1 MHPQDLEKIVALS
14 APSVHPDGRW
24 AVLSATRPSL
34 SADDYVGQL
43 WRISL
48 TGAPSQRL
56 TRGFRD
62 TDPQFSPD
70 GRVIAFLRAE
80 PGAAAQLAIIP
91 ADGGEPMVITDAEL
105 GVREFAFSPNSQRLA
120 YVASVPAEGRFGTT
134 DGVDSGHEDPRLID
148 RLRFHANGI
157 GYLGDQRRQV
167 FVLDVPDPRGEP
179 WVRPVGRAARDAP
192 GAVAVPPTQQWSS
205 GDFDHHGLAWIK
217 TSVIAIASRHP
228 GADRDLRADLYR
240 FDAEGAEPVRLTESA
255 LGPSVLASPVVVG
268 DRVFFVGIQHGP
280 SGIDVAGVNAG
291 VCVVPTSGG
300 VGHMVT
306 DPEAVGIEGVLT
318 AFGDA
323 VLAIDQV
330 RGNGQA
336 VVATEH
342 GERERISA
350 DGSLKC
356 LAAAGPV
363 RVGILTTPTSA
374 CEMVNL
380 DDPNQALTDFHGDFP
395 AAVVAP
401 RPHQTRAADGYPV
414 HGWTLTPTTPGPH
427 PVVLMIH
434 GGPFAAYHGNFF
446 DEAQVLVGAGYAVLM
461 CNPRGSAGYGQ
472 AHGRAVKGAM
482 GEVDMADVLAFLDSC
497 LDTFPE
503 LDRDRVGV
511 MGGSYGGYLAAWLIG
526 HSRRFAAAIVE
537 RGYLDG
543 RSMIGASDIG
553 WFFPTE
559 YQGELTDIDQHSP
572 LYCAH
577 LVETPTLIIHS
588 ENDLRCPISVAQRY
602 YTELKLRGV
611 ETQLLVFPGENHE
624 LSRSGTPHHRLAR
637 FDHILAWWKRH
648 L

>member
-1 MHPQDLEKIVALS
+1 MRPQNVEKIVTLS
-14 APSVHPDGRW
+14 APSVYPDGGW
-24 AVLSATRPSL
+24 AVVSATRPSL

-48 TGAPSQRL
+48 AGAPSQRL

-62 TDPQFSPD
+62 TSPQFSPD

-91 ADGGEPMVITDAEL
+91 ADGGEPMVVTDAKL

-134 DGVDSGHEDPRLID
+134 DGVDTGHEDPRLID
-148 RLRFHANGI
+148 QLKFHANGV

-179 WVRPVGRAARDAP
+179 VVKPVGRAALDAP
-192 GAVAVPPTQQWSS
+192 GVTSVPPSQQVSF
-205 GDFDHHGLAWIK
+205 GDFDHDAVAWIGG
-217 TSVIAIASRHP
+217 SVIAISARHP

-240 FDAEGAEPVRLTESA
+240 FDPDGAEPVRLTEST
-255 LGPSVLASPVVVG
+255 LGPSVLGSPVVVG
-268 DRVFFVGIQHGP
+268 DRVFFVGIHTGA

-291 VCVVPTSGG
+291 VCVVPTAGG
-300 VGHMVT
+300 VGHMIT
-306 DPEAVGIEGVLT
+306 NPETVGIEGSLA

-323 VLAIDQV
+323 VLAIDHV
-330 RGNGQA
+330 HGNGQA
-336 VVATEH
+336 IVVDEH

-350 DGSLKC
+350 GGSLKC

-374 CEMVNL
+374 CEVVNL
-380 DDPNQALTDFHGDFP
+380 DDPNQPLTGFHADFP
-395 AAVVAP
+395 DPVVAP
-401 RPHQTRAADGYPV
+401 RPHQTNAADGYPV
-414 HGWTLTPTTPGPH
+414 HGWTLTPATAGPH

-434 GGPFAAYHGNFF
+434 GGPFSAYSGNFH

-482 GEVDMADVLAFLDSC
+482 GEVDMADVTAFLDSC
-497 LDTFPE
+497 LDTMPE
-503 LDRDRVGV
+503 LDRERVAV
-511 MGGSYGGYLAAWLIG
+511 MGGSYGGFLAAWLIG
-526 HSRRFAAAIVE
+526 HTHRFSAAIVE

-559 YQGELTDIDQHSP
+559 YQGDLTEIDQHSP

-577 LVETPTLIIHS
+577 LVDTPTLIIHS
-588 ENDLRCPISVAQRY
+588 EDDLRCPISVAQRY

-611 ETQLLVFPGENHE
+611 EAELLIFPGENHE
-624 LSRSGTPHHRLAR
+624 LSRSGTPQHRLAR
-637 FDHILAWWKRH
+637 FDHILTWWKRH